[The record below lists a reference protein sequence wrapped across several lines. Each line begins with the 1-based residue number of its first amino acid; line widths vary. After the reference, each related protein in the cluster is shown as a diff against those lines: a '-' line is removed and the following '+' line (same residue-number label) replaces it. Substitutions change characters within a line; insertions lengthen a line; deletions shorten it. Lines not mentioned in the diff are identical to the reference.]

1 MNLDYFERPIKAL
14 FGPAYAL
21 VWIAFCVR
29 LVVHWRTMSS
39 LSHSTGIALA
49 LTFAFLW
56 YSIFRDNDK
65 ASRLFSATSAFFAT
79 MIAVYQLF

>member
-1 MNLDYFERPIKAL
+1 
-14 FGPAYAL
+14 
-21 VWIAFCVR
+21 
-29 LVVHWRTMSS
+29 MSS